1 MRLISNF
8 KDYYDGVQV
17 LGGHDDTLLYRRITE
32 TLSLAK
38 YQGNTEAQQVE
49 ALVVAKIPKCD
60 AKDDEFHL
68 ERVIVGVCG
77 KLYLGVRHKV
87 YIDGTYP
94 AKYDI
99 KYYYDSEILKKNFP
113 DFTKKKTHRYSWW
126 SSDKHDTY
134 PQLGLF
140 TDNCDDL
147 FVRLGV
153 PVFIIDAV
161 AELGKNQWNNDV
173 FNGLLIKNPSLKSF
187 EFYKV
192 LADYQIYQELEM
204 YLGNVLVTRD
214 EITVMTDKQKVSS
227 HGFDPKYGF
236 RTRKK

>member
-8 KDYYDGVQV
+8 KDFYDGVQA
-17 LGGHDDTLLYRRITE
+17 LGHDDALQYRRIAE
-32 TLSLAK
+32 TFSLAK
-38 YQGNTEAQQVE
+38 YQGNPEAKQVE
-49 ALVVAKIPKCD
+49 ALAVAKMPKCD
-60 AKDDEFHL
+60 AKDDKNHL

-87 YIDGTYP
+87 YISGTYP

-113 DFTKKKTHRYSWW
+113 ELTKVKTHRYSWW
-126 SSDKHDTY
+126 TSQNDDPC

-140 TDNCDDL
+140 DDNCDEL

-153 PVFIIDAV
+153 PVFVIDAV
-161 AELGKNQWNNDV
+161 GELGKNQWNNDV
-173 FNGLLIKNPSLKSF
+173 FNGLLVKNPSLKSF

-214 EITVMTDKQKVSS
+214 EIPVMTDKQKVSS
-227 HGFDPKYGF
+227 HGFDEKYGF